1 MPKTINF
8 EEIQKIILSHKD
20 TAVKLKRTTYKDR
33 IKKLNSIVSYLQ
45 DRNNEQRLMEAM
57 KIDLGRHTVEVL
69 LSEIGVINNVAK
81 YIKRNLKEWMKN
93 ERVATSISLLGASSY
108 II

>member
-8 EEIQKIILSHKD
+8 EEIQNIILTHKD

-45 DRNNEQRLMEAM
+45 DRNNEQRLM
-57 KIDLGRHTVEVL
+57 
-69 LSEIGVINNVAK
+69 
-81 YIKRNLKEWMKN
+81 
-93 ERVATSISLLGASSY
+93 
-108 II
+108 